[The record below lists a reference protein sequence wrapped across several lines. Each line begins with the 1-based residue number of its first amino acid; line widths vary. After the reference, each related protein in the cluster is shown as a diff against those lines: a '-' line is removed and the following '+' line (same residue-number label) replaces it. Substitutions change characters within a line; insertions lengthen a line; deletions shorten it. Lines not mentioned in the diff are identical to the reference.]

1 MSKQQGSK
9 TLKAIEQLF
18 SSGSV
23 ILFACAPTRRFPL
36 LWTSDN
42 TKEILGFSASY
53 FLEHEH
59 GWSDRIH
66 PDDIDQVRESFKK
79 VVDQGKRGAHE
90 YRFKN
95 KRGAYIWLR
104 DEIKWVPAANS
115 DGPVIYG
122 SSINITN
129 RKKAEERNNQLKAH
143 KKRRTKELKQ
153 EVLRR
158 KKVEAE
164 LQRRLSYEK
173 AIAQCSSLLLE
184 GTGRDV
190 LNKSLR
196 VLLETTGADRVYLYK
211 NKQKKDGLYVE
222 LKGEVYADDIKQKNI
237 DREGDFKYSE
247 ASWWYDHMSN
257 QL

>member
-1 MSKQQGSK
+1 
-9 TLKAIEQLF
+9 
-18 SSGSV
+18 
-23 ILFACAPTRRFPL
+23 
-36 LWTSDN
+36 
-42 TKEILGFSASY
+42 
-53 FLEHEH
+53 
-59 GWSDRIH
+59 
-66 PDDIDQVRESFKK
+66 
-79 VVDQGKRGAHE
+79 
-90 YRFKN
+90 
-95 KRGAYIWLR
+95 
-104 DEIKWVPAANS
+104 
-115 DGPVIYG
+115 G

-129 RKKAEERNNQLKAH
+129 RKKEEERNNQLKAH

-237 DREGDFKYSE
+237 DRERSE
-247 ASWWYDHMSN
+247 EHTSELQSRFD
-257 QL
+257 LVCRLLLEKKK